1 MYYSSLRTCH
11 QIHLSY
17 NEAQDQTTCFLF
29 PQQSSLVCYYSC
41 LCYIDLVEEF
51 HQVEEIYSFEKVGVD
66 PVLYDL
72 GALDLQKSHT
82 KAITAYGL
90 AKLRQNFTSVD

>member
-1 MYYSSLRTCH
+1 MYNSNLRTCFQDH
-11 QIHLSY
+11 SSY
-17 NEAQDQTTCFLF
+17 NEAQDWTACFLF
-29 PQQSSLVCYYSC
+29 PRQSNLVCYYSC
-41 LCYIDLVEEF
+41 LCCIDLVEEF
-51 HQVEEIYSFEKVGVD
+51 HLVEEIYSFEKVGVD

-90 AKLRQNFTSVD
+90 AKLCQNFISVD